1 MRKSICIIGIVLFL
15 IFIWVDYRNYYIGKS
30 FINYHILPFDLRTE
44 CLTYKKKVNG
54 KYVSIMD
61 FSFVY
66 NKSEYLGNGSAF
78 PNDTYHPLFYVKSII
93 GYYYNKEDMI
103 IKCEDT
109 KFVVHYL
116 RPTLR
121 NGEVA
126 FNEIT
131 IINKKELLNY
141 KYISTSMN

>member
-66 NKSEYLGNGSAF
+66 NKSEYLGNG
-78 PNDTYHPLFYVKSII
+78 DRKS
-93 GYYYNKEDMI
+93 
-103 IKCEDT
+103 
-109 KFVVHYL
+109 VV
-116 RPTLR
+116 
-121 NGEVA
+121 
-126 FNEIT
+126 
-131 IINKKELLNY
+131 
-141 KYISTSMN
+141 

>member
-1 MRKSICIIGIVLFL
+1 MKKSICIIGIVLFL

-66 NKSEYLGNGSAF
+66 NKSEYLGNGSAI

-93 GYYYNKEDMI
+93 GYYYT
-103 IKCEDT
+103 T
-109 KFVVHYL
+109 KYGS
-116 RPTLR
+116 RKQKM
-121 NGEVA
+121 A
-126 FNEIT
+126 
-131 IINKKELLNY
+131 
-141 KYISTSMN
+141 